1 MSSEKKSKGGRPSS
15 YKPEYAQKAF
25 KLALL
30 GCTDA
35 QIAGV
40 FDVSETTVNN
50 WKLQHP
56 EFFESL
62 KSGREDADGEIAH
75 SLYSRAKGYATED
88 GKFVPPDTTAC
99 IFWLKNRQ
107 SMRWRDKQEVQ
118 TEQTGTLTIKTMV
131 PLPDPLP
138 PELARGGD

>member
-1 MSSEKKSKGGRPSS
+1 MSSEKKGRPTE
-15 YKPEYAQKAF
+15 YKPEYAQRAF

-35 QIAGV
+35 QLAGV
-40 FDVSETTVNN
+40 FDVTEQTINN
-50 WKLQHP
+50 WKLRYP
-56 EFFESL
+56 EFFESI
-62 KSGREDADGEIAH
+62 KSARTDADGEIAY
-75 SLYSRAKGYATED
+75 SLYSRAKGHITED
-88 GKFVPPDTTAC
+88 GKIIPPDTTAC

-107 SMRWRDKQEVQ
+107 GQYWRDKQEVQ